1 MTKYTHLA
9 LLCTV
14 VVLGLLISPVMA
26 IEAAPGEHIYRGFD
40 RAQDRPDIDGDRIVW
55 QDDRNGNNDIYLG
68 TVGDFRRSL
77 GSYTGERITTDP
89 ASQAMPSISGNYIVW
104 QDSRNG
110 NSDIYLYDIST
121 REERPLTND
130 SGYQWLPIVRG
141 NYAAWYDNS
150 TGKTNIVL
158 YDIGAG
164 AVKAVIEA
172 NAKTTIPF
180 STVGTEFRPALS
192 ERYLAWVNES
202 DSGERLW
209 YYDIEAG
216 SVVGR
221 VSTTATSPL
230 YQSWPSLSGSLIAW
244 EDYRHGTTN
253 PEIYMADLDN
263 PAATERRIT
272 TAPGY
277 QVSPTI
283 SERLIAWEDMRD
295 GPRAI
300 YMYDLSSDGEEMIA
314 FEPAGPDDEQ
324 LYPVASGNT
333 IVWQRGQ
340 SPNSNLYM
348 FVYEPKAPT
357 EPVLTTINV
366 TPKTITLNVNDTITF
381 NATAL
386 DQNGQ
391 PMTVSEINWTS
402 SNETVG
408 TIDTS
413 GVFTALAVGTTEIT
427 ATSGN
432 VSGTANVTVSEDAP
446 TEPVATS
453 ITISPSTV
461 TLAINETERFNATV
475 LDQRGREMTNVTVT
489 WTSSNTTVGSIDAD
503 GIFTAL
509 AVGTTEI
516 TASVD
521 NVSGTASVTVSEDIP
536 AEPVPTSITIS
547 PPTATLAINETE
559 RFNATVLDQRGREM
573 INVTVTWTSSNTTV
587 GSIDADGIFTALAAG
602 TTNVTASAGN
612 ISAEATVTVNDSEVE
627 PIATEIRITPP
638 RATLAV
644 NDTQRFMATIF
655 DQDGQPMSVSEINW
669 TSSNETVGSIDTN
682 GIFTAL
688 AAGTTNVTASAGN
701 ISAEA
706 TITVNAD
713 EPVLARLVIQ
723 PSAVTL
729 NVGDDL
735 LFEVSGFDRSGN
747 VVSDVAVTWAS
758 SDETVG
764 TIDEFGTFIALA
776 VGTTNVTVTADNVSG
791 TATVTVNDG
800 EEEPIATTL
809 AITPAAITLNVNDTA
824 VFAANALDQNGRPIT
839 VGSINWTSS
848 DETVGTIDAGGIFT
862 ARAAGRTTITASGQN
877 ITGTVDVRVTNES
890 SGVVVTPSEITVYAG
905 DTRRFTAIP
914 YDSEGSVVSGEV
926 TWSSDDPSVGEIG
939 SDGVFSALREG
950 TTTITASVEGL
961 NETGAATVTVLPAPM
976 ALTQITV
983 SPSGFTIA
991 ANNTLALTVR
1001 DESGSVIPAGNLTW
1015 ESSDDAVGT
1024 VNESGTF
1031 TALKEGT
1038 VTLTASTGGASGSI
1052 QVTVEPSFSI
1062 PTRIELEPPT
1072 ATVKP
1077 GDIQE
1082 FTAKVFDQHEN
1093 EIDWVRID
1101 WASSDMDKGSID
1113 RAGLFAAFAEG
1124 TVDVIASAGSAIEMA
1139 TVTITTSAGP
1149 EPTPTPGGG
1158 GGGGGGDSGDSR
1170 PTFYAGVRENLR
1182 AGETF
1187 TFMNI
1192 PISSVSSVAVTAA
1205 ETIPR
1210 MMVTVKETSQPS
1222 AARPPAGDVYEYFEI
1237 NLNWVNPQR
1246 ISNAT
1251 VVFTVPG
1258 AWLDE
1263 HDATAEDVRLM
1274 RYVDNTWQ
1282 SLETTVIGN
1291 EGRNYHFRAIIPGF
1305 STFAITAASAS
1316 VTPIGE
1322 TNATVGGETN
1332 ATAGEELDV
1341 TPTEIVTEGATTE
1354 PTTVSVEAQVTPL
1367 IYAPLLAPLA
1377 FLLWA
1382 RRRH

>member
-509 AVGTTEI
+509 A
-516 TASVD
+516 
-521 NVSGTASVTVSEDIP
+521 
-536 AEPVPTSITIS
+536 
-547 PPTATLAINETE
+547 
-559 RFNATVLDQRGREM
+559 
-573 INVTVTWTSSNTTV
+573 
-587 GSIDADGIFTALAAG
+587 AG

-688 AAGTTNVTASAGN
+688 AAGTTNVTASAGNISASAGN

>member
-475 LDQRGREMTNVTVT
+475 LDQRGREMINVTVT

-509 AVGTTEI
+509 AV
-516 TASVD
+516 
-521 NVSGTASVTVSEDIP
+521 
-536 AEPVPTSITIS
+536 
-547 PPTATLAINETE
+547 
-559 RFNATVLDQRGREM
+559 
-573 INVTVTWTSSNTTV
+573 
-587 GSIDADGIFTALAAG
+587 G

>member
-475 LDQRGREMTNVTVT
+475 LDQRGREMT
-489 WTSSNTTVGSIDAD
+489 
-503 GIFTAL
+503 
-509 AVGTTEI
+509 
-516 TASVD
+516 
-521 NVSGTASVTVSEDIP
+521 
-536 AEPVPTSITIS
+536 
-547 PPTATLAINETE
+547 
-559 RFNATVLDQRGREM
+559 
-573 INVTVTWTSSNTTV
+573 NVTVTWTSSNTTV

>member
-461 TLAINETERFNATV
+461 
-475 LDQRGREMTNVTVT
+475 
-489 WTSSNTTVGSIDAD
+489 
-503 GIFTAL
+503 
-509 AVGTTEI
+509 
-516 TASVD
+516 
-521 NVSGTASVTVSEDIP
+521 
-536 AEPVPTSITIS
+536 
-547 PPTATLAINETE
+547 TLAINETE